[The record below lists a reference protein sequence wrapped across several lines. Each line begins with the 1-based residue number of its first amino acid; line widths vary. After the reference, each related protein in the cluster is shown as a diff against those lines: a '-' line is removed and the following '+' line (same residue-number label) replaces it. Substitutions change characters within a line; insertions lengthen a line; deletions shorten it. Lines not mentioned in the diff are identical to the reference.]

1 MFFSGLHEADYLDRY
16 GRVLYFI
23 VFKGY
28 AFIFASGVSKEPLI
42 LSSSDYFFFSR
53 YSI

>member
-23 VFKGY
+23 VFEGD
-28 AFIFASGVSKEPLI
+28 AFIFASGVLYKNL
-42 LSSSDYFFFSR
+42 
-53 YSI
+53 